1 MWQVE
6 LWKKESWL
14 HAHVMVQKVQD
25 MNNVGTNSARYD
37 IMVQIWTLKSSIIVS
52 KGLMRT
58 PGSVLIVIQHGNS

>member
-1 MWQVE
+1 
-6 LWKKESWL
+6 
-14 HAHVMVQKVQD
+14 MVQKVQD